1 MGNYAARSLAQLL
14 ASLELLPNIPPTR
27 RLLLNKTFSSDTNRA
42 QTEAREKTFYFGKA
56 QPILCKDGASQSQR
70 KLVYFGEAQPIL
82 CKGNIFPATNYS
94 FSAKIHKTFAYS
106 IYVNAIRS
114 TLILSLLP
122 AFSKNRP

>member
-1 MGNYAARSLAQLL
+1 MVQAEAKGNLFIWVRRSPSYA
-14 ASLELLPNIPPTR
+14 
-27 RLLLNKTFSSDTNRA
+27 KMA
-42 QTEAREKTFYFGKA
+42 QTEAIE
-56 QPILCKDGASQSQR
+56 

-122 AFSKNRP
+122 ALSKNRP